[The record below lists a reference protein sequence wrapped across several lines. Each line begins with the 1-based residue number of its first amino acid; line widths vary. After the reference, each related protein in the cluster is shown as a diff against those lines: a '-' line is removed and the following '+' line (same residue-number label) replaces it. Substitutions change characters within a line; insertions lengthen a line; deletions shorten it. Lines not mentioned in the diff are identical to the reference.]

1 MKNIFL
7 IIFLL
12 ALVLFS
18 KFIYSIEIDIKKDLT
33 LLNKNDQDFFLKKC
47 KNDLEVLESPKCL
60 NYIGIKLFLFSYKNK
75 SFSVSDKDS
84 LYKKS
89 INYLEI
95 ASQKGSKQAFKN
107 LGWIY
112 SNNKLSFFDLK
123 KSSLYFSSSVK
134 SNILIKK
141 PLKKNNNLKKT
152 NTSVNYSNI
161 ILAITLIKKLEI
173 YFEATKNKKDKYLT
187 LSQFNGAQKSFNNI
201 IEKKKIG
208 KVKLVELEN
217 KVLENNLVIFSFLQE
232 DIKVFN
238 KENLKLANDALNKLN
253 FILKN

>member
-1 MKNIFL
+1 MKNIFP
-7 IIFLL
+7 IIFL
-12 ALVLFS
+12 LVLFS

-33 LLNKNDQDFFLKKC
+33 LLKKNDQDFFLKKC
-47 KNDLEVLESPKCL
+47 KNNLEVLKSPKCL
-60 NYIGIKLFLFSYKNK
+60 NYIGIKLFLFSYNNE
-75 SFSVSDKDS
+75 SFSVSYKDN

-89 INYLEI
+89 INYLER

-112 SNNKLSFFDLK
+112 SNNKLSFFDLE
-123 KSSLYFSSSVK
+123 KSSLYFSSSNK
-134 SNILIKK
+134 SSFLRKK
-141 PLKKNNNLKKT
+141 TFKKNNNIENT
-152 NTSVNYSNI
+152 NKSVNYSNI

-173 YFEATKNKKDKYLT
+173 YLEASKNKKDKYLT
-187 LSQFNGAQKSFNNI
+187 LSQFNKVQKSFNSI

-208 KVKLVELEN
+208 KSKLLELEN
-217 KVLENNLVIFSFLQE
+217 KVLENNLLIFSFLKQ

-238 KENLKLANDALNKLN
+238 KENLKMANDVLSKLN